1 MLASAMQVNP
11 TRKGAV
17 AALDA
22 SIAAVAATI
31 ASVGQGSFAGD
42 LCALLQTV
50 TGYSSI
56 AIIAFSGPGRPQRL
70 FDNLTR
76 RDQKRSLDPYLA
88 GAYLLDPWYDML
100 LRHVPDGVYLLTE
113 HMPDDFWRTDYVRD
127 YYGRT
132 GLRSECGM
140 FVRLSMQAC
149 IVISLGMY
157 GGASTDIDLHAAR
170 SFFPCIRMLCLRHWG
185 DSGSE
190 PAPRA
195 LNLEELCRRKGL
207 SGREGQVTAMLLRGY
222 SNKLIASELRISP
235 ETVKVYRKRI
245 NRKLGTCS
253 SREIFSRFYGDATF
267 RMACSRTS
275 APAARSA

>member
-1 MLASAMQVNP
+1 MQANP
-11 TRKGAV
+11 TPEAAV
-17 AALDA
+17 AFDA
-22 SIAAVAATI
+22 SIGALATTI
-31 ASVGQGSFAGD
+31 ASVGHGSFAED
-42 LCALLQTV
+42 LCALLQTL
-50 TGYSSI
+50 TGCPSI
-56 AIIAFSGPGRPQRL
+56 AIIAFSEPGRPQRL

-113 HMPDDFWRTDYVRD
+113 HTPDDFWRSEYFRD
-127 YYGRT
+127 YYART

-149 IVISLGMY
+149 IVISLGLY
-157 GGASTDIDLHAAR
+157 GDASADIDLRAAQTL
-170 SFFPCIRMLCLRHWG
+170 FPCIRELCLRHWG
-185 DSGSE
+185 ASGSE
-190 PAPRA
+190 TVQRSPS
-195 LNLEELCRRKGL
+195 LEELCRLKGL

-222 SNKLIASELRISP
+222 ANKRIASELRISP

-253 SREIFSRFYGDATF
+253 SREIFSSFFTV
-267 RMACSRTS
+267 S
-275 APAARSA
+275 AGLRARVI